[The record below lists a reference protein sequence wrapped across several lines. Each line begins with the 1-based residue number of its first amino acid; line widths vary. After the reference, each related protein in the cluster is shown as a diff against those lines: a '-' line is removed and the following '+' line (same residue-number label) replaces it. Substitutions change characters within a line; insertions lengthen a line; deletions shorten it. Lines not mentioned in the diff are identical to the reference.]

1 MRLFVALPL
10 PGEARDALSDLQTG
24 LRVGRQVG
32 ADQFHVTLAFFAEVA
47 PQQLADLDAALEE
60 IRAWPFDVAFSG
72 VDIFGG
78 SKPRLVA
85 AMVRPSPE
93 LETLHRAVQGAARLA
108 GLGHA
113 LAEID
118 RRTGRTGRGIRRGRC
133 RCRGGRRL
141 FGNRLSLGRS
151 VGLGRRGFRGGLG
164 RSGVQL
170 GGFGAS
176 GFGCGLGGSSLA
188 LGGLGQLARG
198 ADVSGLSLCS

>member
-10 PGEARDALSDLQTG
+10 PEEARDALSDLQTG

-108 GLGHA
+108 GLRPERQKFKPHVTLARFGA
-113 LAEID
+113 RPPAGLADEVQRYLSDTARAEIPGFVAQAI
-118 RRTGRTGRGIRRGRC
+118 TLT
-133 RCRGGRRL
+133 
-141 FGNRLSLGRS
+141 RS
-151 VGLGRRGFRGGLG
+151 T
-164 RSGVQL
+164 L
-170 GGFGAS
+170 GGGAPVYDD
-176 GFGCGLGGSSLA
+176 LA
-188 LGGLGQLARG
+188 VYPFRPLPDGW
-198 ADVSGLSLCS
+198 ADL